1 MSYVAAVMSQKA
13 HFSTTNEAIL
23 CFIYRSLDLASIL
36 SSAYEWI
43 KIEWLHNDLSILT
56 VIREFQHIYIG
67 VYKSSRWI
75 YVAS

>member
-23 CFIYRSLDLASIL
+23 CFIYQSLDLAIIL

-43 KIEWLHNDLSILT
+43 DRMTSQWSIN
-56 VIREFQHIYIG
+56 IN
-67 VYKSSRWI
+67 SN
-75 YVAS
+75 

>member
-36 SSAYEWI
+36 SSAYE
-43 KIEWLHNDLSILT
+43 
-56 VIREFQHIYIG
+56 
-67 VYKSSRWI
+67 
-75 YVAS
+75 

>member
-23 CFIYRSLDLASIL
+23 CFIYQSLDLAIIL

-43 KIEWLHNDLSILT
+43 DRMTS
-56 VIREFQHIYIG
+56 Q
-67 VYKSSRWI
+67 
-75 YVAS
+75 

>member
-43 KIEWLHNDLSILT
+43 KWIDRMTSQWSIN
-56 VIREFQHIYIG
+56 IN
-67 VYKSSRWI
+67 SN
-75 YVAS
+75 